1 MQVSAAAR
9 EPGRTFIADPP
20 ASWLDDFLSWLSPG
34 LPHCCREDPQG
45 QQCPPPDQFPCNTS
59 ASACAACATCFT
71 TGSGPDPRVLPH
83 NRPTLQ
89 QVILSAQHCVVQS
102 TTSCLSRM
110 PRQRLCSAVLILC
123 MTVCFC
129 QAVMAMQ
136 VATCVVAAA
145 AAAAAAAVH
154 AGWCSIVHVSAVH
167 LSPQLHQRHGVL
179 QCHNMRHVV

>member
-9 EPGRTFIADPP
+9 EAGRTFIADPP

-59 ASACAACATCFT
+59 ASACADCATCFT

-89 QVILSAQHCVVQS
+89 QVILFLHHTVSCESRPAVSAR
-102 TTSCLSRM
+102 CLNSSFAALSQCCARH
-110 PRQRLCSAVLILC
+110 SAVVKLS
-123 MTVCFC
+123 
-129 QAVMAMQ
+129 AARSGSN
-136 VATCVVAAA
+136 TC
-145 AAAAAAAVH
+145 
-154 AGWCSIVHVSAVH
+154 GCCCCSCCCTWCSIVHVSVVH
-167 LSPQLHQRHGVL
+167 LSPPLHERDGVL
-179 QCHNMRHVV
+179 QCDNMRHAL